1 MEEQTK
7 QTKEEKKLLELY
19 RTLTDFERYWI
30 MIYVSHLLA
39 KREIEKERNK

>member
-7 QTKEEKKLLELY
+7 QTPEEKKLLELY

-30 MIYVSHLLA
+30 MIYVAHLLA
-39 KREIEKERNK
+39 KRETKKERK

>member
-7 QTKEEKKLLELY
+7 PTSEEKKLLELY

-30 MIYVSHLLA
+30 TIYVAHLLA
-39 KREIEKERNK
+39 KGETKRRESK